1 VIGTVL
7 LVGLLLAC
15 SWTDLRWGRI
25 PNGLTYSGM
34 LLALVG
40 SLLQSFSN
48 AGLNWRPLWGNDFP
62 GWTGAVTG
70 FLICGGLM
78 VICYAIFAGQ
88 VGGGDVKLLAMI
100 GAFLG
105 PYGGLE
111 ALIWTLMFGAAF
123 ALIRLV
129 WLMGVDRILHK
140 LLRYLLTMLRAR
152 HWVQLDDEDREPL
165 KTQLYLAPSA
175 LLGVLWALWVS
186 TTWKSG

>member
-1 VIGTVL
+1 
-7 LVGLLLAC
+7 
-15 SWTDLRWGRI
+15 
-25 PNGLTYSGM
+25 M

-40 SLLQSFSN
+40 SLLLLVPEN
-48 AGLNWRPLWGNDFP
+48 VLVWRPLWGNDFP
-62 GWTGAVTG
+62 GWAGVVTG

-111 ALIWTLMFGAAF
+111 AFIWTLLFGAAF
-123 ALIRLV
+123 ALTRLV
-129 WLMGVDRILHK
+129 WLMGVDRIFLK
-140 LLRYLLTMLRAR
+140 LLRYLLAMIRSR
-152 HWVQLDDEDREPL
+152 HWVQLDEEDREPL

-175 LLGVLWALWVS
+175 FLGVLWVLFVS

>member
-1 VIGTVL
+1 MI
-7 LVGLLLAC
+7 
-15 SWTDLRWGRI
+15 
-25 PNGLTYSGM
+25 
-34 LLALVG
+34 LALVG
-40 SLLQSFSN
+40 SLLLLVSGEAFDWES
-48 AGLNWRPLWGNDFP
+48 LWGNDFP

-100 GAFLG
+100 GAFVG

-111 ALIWTLMFGAAF
+111 AFIWTLLFGAAF

-129 WLMGVDRILHK
+129 WLMGVDRILLK
-140 LLRYLLTMLRAR
+140 LVRYLLTMVRLRQ
-152 HWVQLDDEDREPL
+152 WVQLDEEDREPL

-175 LLGVLWALWVS
+175 LLGVLWVLFVS